1 MADKQRTSVAKQSE
15 QTKSL
20 TSYEALEL
28 LERIN
33 ELVQTDFA
41 FDMDCHALPN
51 SKPFTQAEAKEMARI
66 IGRVYSLAHRTT
78 CEACRRTI
86 WDRYTSVNDLA
97 SNNSK
102 PTRTHTKSAQFP
114 KEPKD
119 NKEDINE

>member
-1 MADKQRTSVAKQSE
+1 MTTPLTEDTQGGLAVSDVVKQPKD
-15 QTKSL
+15 TKSL
-20 TSYEALEL
+20 TVEEALQL

-78 CEACRRTI
+78 CEACRSTI
-86 WDRYTSVNDLA
+86 WD
-97 SNNSK
+97 K
-102 PTRTHTKSAQFP
+102 PTSELAVGERL
-114 KEPKD
+114 
-119 NKEDINE
+119 